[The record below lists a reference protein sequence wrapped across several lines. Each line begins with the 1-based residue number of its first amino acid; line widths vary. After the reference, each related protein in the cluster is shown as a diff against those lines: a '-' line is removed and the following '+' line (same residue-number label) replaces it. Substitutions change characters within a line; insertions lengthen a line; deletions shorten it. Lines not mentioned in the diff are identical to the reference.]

1 MVFQEH
7 PTGWM
12 NSELFVE
19 VIKHFIKC
27 TKSSK
32 QNPTLF
38 IYDNHES
45 HLSIEVLDIAK
56 DNGVTILTIPPHCS
70 SRLQPLDVAV
80 YGPLKC
86 YYNKSIANWMMNN
99 AGKTITIYNIAHCV
113 KEAHTK
119 ALTPIN
125 IHSGFRKTE
134 IYPFNPEIFSED
146 DFLKSAVIDRT
157 EVSIENSNLEIP
169 DNNLSQENVQ
179 SKKT

>member
-1 MVFQEH
+1 MCETLKLGLAN

-12 NSELFVE
+12 NSEFFVE

-32 QNPTLF
+32 DNPTLL

-45 HLSIEVLDIAK
+45 HLCIEVLDIAK
-56 DNGVTILTIPPHCS
+56 DNGVIILTIPPHCS

-80 YGPLKC
+80 YGPFKF
-86 YYNKSIANWMMNN
+86 YYNKSIANWM
-99 AGKTITIYNIAHCV
+99 ITIYNIAHCM

-125 IHSGFRKTE
+125 IHSGFRKTG
-134 IYPFNPEIFSED
+134 IYPFNREIFSEY
-146 DFLKSAVIDRT
+146 DFLMSAVTDR
-157 EVSIENSNLEIP
+157 IE
-169 DNNLSQENVQ
+169 D
-179 SKKT
+179 